1 MLRVVLVRP
10 GATDF
15 DEQRRIKGNLDI
27 PLNDFGTDQI
37 ARAANELAAE
47 GIEAVYCSPC
57 RAAEESGR
65 VLAQTVG
72 AKIKTIPNLRNLDH
86 GLWQGKL
93 IDEVKTT
100 QRKVYRQWQDQPDTV
115 CPPEGEML
123 EDARGRVQQALDKI
137 LKKHKHGTIA
147 VVVSEPLASLVRCY
161 LSHGDLGDLWQAE
174 TACGSWQIIPTGP
187 EQLAQTSG
195 T

>member
-27 PLNDFGTDQI
+27 PLNEFGTDQI
-37 ARAANELAAE
+37 ARAASELAGE

-57 RAAEESGR
+57 QSAVESGR
-65 VLAQTVG
+65 VLAQSLG
-72 AKIKTIPNLRNLDH
+72 ARVKTIPNLRNLDH

-93 IDEVKTT
+93 IDEVKAT
-100 QRKVYRQWQDQPDTV
+100 QRKVYRQWQEQPDTV

-123 EDARGRVQQALDKI
+123 ENARTRVQQALDKL
-137 LKKHKHGTIA
+137 LKKHKRGTIA
-147 VVVSEPLASLVRCY
+147 VVVSEPLASLVRCH
-161 LSHGDLGDLWQAE
+161 LSQGDLGDLWQAE
-174 TACGSWQIIPTGP
+174 TACGSWQIIDTGP
-187 EQLAQTSG
+187 QQLAG
-195 T
+195 TPSA